1 MASAQAGT
9 DEHKARILETAQRAR
24 QAGLLLA
31 KSSNSA
37 RSSALNALSER
48 LSAPEHKEA
57 LLTANKKDTDA
68 AVENKLSSA
77 LANRL
82 DLSAKLDG
90 VLKGVR
96 DIADGPD
103 PLGKRSLHKELADG
117 LTLQRV
123 TTPIGVLCIIFESR
137 PDAALQ
143 IGSLCIKSG
152 NAVLLK
158 GGKEAAASN
167 AAIVDAFR
175 ASLESQGLPADAVQL
190 VSSREDVSAL
200 LAMDEYIDL
209 VIPRGSKSLVRHIQA
224 NTRIPVLGHADGI
237 CAIYLHEDAS
247 SLPRLDVN
255 ALLVDAKTQ
264 YAAACNAVETILL
277 HPKTLEDGTWSAA
290 AQALAAKGVTMLC
303 DADSFLAAQT
313 AGVPFAPP
321 AVDGSTTRSAG
332 GVEPAPADAYDT
344 EYLGWTVAVKVVPG
358 GVEEAVAH
366 INEHGSGHTD
376 CILTQNAE
384 AAEAFKAGVASASA
398 FVNAS
403 TRFAD
408 GQRYGFGAEL
418 GISTGRIHARGPV
431 GLEGMVTYKYLL
443 DSKGASGT
451 PGLSWVGQFSGDE
464 ARQYTH
470 VDKEI

>member
-1 MASAQAGT
+1 MASAGAGS
-9 DEHKARILETAQRAR
+9 EAHLARILETAKRAR

-37 RSSALNALSER
+37 RSSALTALSER
-48 LSAPEHKEA
+48 LNTTEHKDA
-57 LLTANKKDTDA
+57 LLAANKKDTDA
-68 AVENKLSSA
+68 AIQNKLSSA

-82 DLSAKLDG
+82 DLSAKLDT
-90 VLKGVR
+90 VLHGVR
-96 DIADGPD
+96 DIAAGPD
-103 PLGKRSLHKELADG
+103 PLGKRSLHKELANG
-117 LTLQRV
+117 LNLQRV

-237 CAIYLHEDAS
+237 CSVYLHEDTA
-247 SLPRLDVN
+247 SLPQDAVH
-255 ALLVDAKTQ
+255 ALIIDAKTQ
-264 YAAACNAVETILL
+264 YAAACNAAETLLL
-277 HPKTLEDGTWSAA
+277 HPKTLEDGTWAGTAA
-290 AQALAAKGVTMLC
+290 ALAAKGITMLC
-303 DADSFLAAQT
+303 DPVSLQVAQA
-313 AGVPFAPP
+313 AGVPQAAPSQ
-321 AVDGSTTRSAG
+321 DGSTTRTAG
-332 GVEPAPADAYDT
+332 GVEAAPADAYDT
-344 EYLGWTVAVKVVPG
+344 EYLGWTLAVKVVPG

-376 CILTQNAE
+376 CILTQVVE
-384 AAEAFKAGVASASA
+384 AADAFKAGVASASA

-443 DSKGASGT
+443 DSTSNDGSAA
-451 PGLSWVGQFSGDE
+451 LSWVGQFSGE
-464 ARQYTH
+464 AARKYTH
-470 VDKEI
+470 VDKQI